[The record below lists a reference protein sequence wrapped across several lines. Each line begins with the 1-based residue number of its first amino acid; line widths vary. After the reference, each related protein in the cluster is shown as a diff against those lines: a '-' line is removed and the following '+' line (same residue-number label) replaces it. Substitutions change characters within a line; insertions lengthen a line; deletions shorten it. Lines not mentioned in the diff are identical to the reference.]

1 MIGLNLPISSYN
13 HIEIGH
19 DVICSMNNF
28 AVTIQTNGQI
38 GKPSNIIKDHEMGF
52 NFHFESSL
60 ITPNHYYHPFQSRP
74 GKSYLRLQ
82 SLRPPS
88 LDLQPSEDSV
98 LIAKTTLIW
107 SQVIGQGQR
116 CKMSP
121 VIVKFEKEPDALSTN
136 QSKHQHM
143 N

>member
-1 MIGLNLPISSYN
+1 ML
-13 HIEIGH
+13 HEQF
-19 DVICSMNNF
+19 CSDY
-28 AVTIQTNGQI
+28 TDNGQI
-38 GKPSNIIKDHEMGF
+38 DKPSYRIKDHEMGF
-52 NFHFESSL
+52 NLRFEMFL
-60 ITPNHYYHPFQSRP
+60 ITLNQYCHPFLQSRIS
-74 GKSYLRLQ
+74 KSCLRLQ

-136 QSKHQHM
+136 QSKHQLM